1 MSLEIDDLPPLRQ
14 PTKSQSDEIYEK
26 YRHMLPPEMPE
37 KAGRDHI
44 EALWMIMQSFVDLAF
59 GQDAVSMALA
69 ERKREDE
76 RKPAKKKRA
85 KTRKGRPAEKAA
97 RLKG

>member
-26 YRHMLPPEMPE
+26 YRDMLPPDMPE
-37 KAGRDHI
+37 KAGSDHI
-44 EALWMIMQSFVDLAF
+44 EALWMIMQGFIDLAF
-59 GQDAVSMALA
+59 GQDTVSMALA
-69 ERKREDE
+69 EREREDE

-85 KTRKGRPAEKAA
+85 NTRKGRPAGKAA
-97 RLKG
+97 RPKE